1 MCTCKSCASVAL
13 HISETPENRAQSE
26 HSWLSKQVGMPIDE
40 FLKEAMEG
48 LDSGE
53 PEFAI
58 GLGQKLAGTVD
69 QQKFEHAF
77 GMMCDM
83 AASRGL

>member
-1 MCTCKSCASVAL
+1 M
-13 HISETPENRAQSE
+13 
-26 HSWLSKQVGMPIDE
+26 QVGMPIDE
-40 FLKEAMEG
+40 FTKEAMEG

-69 QQKFEHAF
+69 QQKFEQVF

>member
-1 MCTCKSCASVAL
+1 
-13 HISETPENRAQSE
+13 
-26 HSWLSKQVGMPIDE
+26 MPIDK
-40 FLKEAMEG
+40 FTKETMEG
-48 LDSGE
+48 LDSGA

-69 QQKFEHAF
+69 SEKFEKAF